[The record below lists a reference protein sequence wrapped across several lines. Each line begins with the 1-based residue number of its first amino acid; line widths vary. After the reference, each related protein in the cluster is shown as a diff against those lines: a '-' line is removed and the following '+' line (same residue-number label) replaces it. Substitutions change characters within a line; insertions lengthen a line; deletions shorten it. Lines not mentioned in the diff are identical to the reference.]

1 MSIVDPVTCGFA
13 KVLST
18 NCSQKMVMVQ
28 WLITIRIYIKGIV
41 IIALKLFMALVSY
54 DGKEILLV
62 DFRFILFIVV
72 IILDEPFTITTLGI
86 LRLFSIIFLL
96 YIMFLTQMDKKY

>member
-1 MSIVDPVTCGFA
+1 
-13 KVLST
+13 
-18 NCSQKMVMVQ
+18 
-28 WLITIRIYIKGIV
+28 
-41 IIALKLFMALVSY
+41 MALVSY

-86 LRLFSIIFLL
+86 LRFFLGALHYFLIIYYVFDANGQKIL
-96 YIMFLTQMDKKY
+96 MACQFKF